1 MLDLNEKP
9 KFFISYVLLCSPL
22 LILFVPDCVFSFP
35 GRHLPERATH
45 LAVRFFGL
53 PQSWSGFSVSRL
65 PISVSGLPISVSH
78 SLFRFRA
85 VQLLLFSHSCLRWS
99 HIDRAFELVSS
110 FRSGLIRC
118 RADHDRY
125 FPSRPESGLRDS
137 RAQSV
142 PVADLSLWISSLAQK
157 RFAVGRSD

>member
-1 MLDLNEKP
+1 V
-9 KFFISYVLLCSPL
+9 FSPL
-22 LILFVPDCVFSFP
+22 DFVFKFRTACLVSPVAIFQSTQLILLFDSSACRSL
-35 GRHLPERATH
+35 RS
-45 LAVRFFGL
+45 RFL
-53 PQSWSGFSVSRL
+53 VSRL

-78 SLFRFRA
+78 TLFRFRA

-99 HIDRAFELVSS
+99 HIDRAPELVSS

-118 RADHDRY
+118 RADHGRC

>member
-1 MLDLNEKP
+1 V
-9 KFFISYVLLCSPL
+9 FSPL
-22 LILFVPDCVFSFP
+22 DFVFEFRTACLVSPVAIFQSTQLILLFGSSACRGLGRDFWFP
-35 GRHLPERATH
+35 
-45 LAVRFFGL
+45 VY
-53 PQSWSGFSVSRL
+53 
-65 PISVSGLPISVSH
+65 
-78 SLFRFRA
+78 LFRFL
-85 VQLLLFSHSCLRWS
+85 VYLFRFPILYFGSASFSCCYFLSHSCLRWS
-99 HIDRAFELVSS
+99 HIDRAPELVSS

-118 RADHDRY
+118 RADHGRC